1 MCVVCCTRPAVALC
15 LHYPE
20 TMTVTPSRSAI
31 RWSKLRKLAFSL
43 PLAVLAAIALVGIN
57 EAGYQRS
64 SKALVNMAHVQD
76 ARALLNKL
84 LQSMLDAEASHRG
97 YLLTGSE
104 PYLEPYERSVA
115 TVNTNLAEMRPLFAV
130 ETNGM
135 AQFAELSRQVE
146 RKLSEMELSLRLR
159 RQGNEDAW
167 KFVMSTD
174 VGKENMDAIRILA
187 NKLIEQQ
194 TDRIR
199 ASQIQIQKSL
209 MLARLGIAA
218 VTAIGLLAFYM
229 YLRQANVLQRATERE
244 QEILENERA
253 RLEGLVRE
261 RTASLSELANHL
273 EQVREDERGHLAREL
288 HDELGSLLTA
298 AKLDVARLKSKIDA
312 NAPEIAERLKHLIEM
327 LNSGIALK
335 RRIVEN
341 LRPSSL
347 AHLGLTAALEI
358 LASEFGNSANMHIET
373 SLEAVELP
381 EATQLT
387 VYRMVQESLTNIS
400 KYAKAQKVLI
410 TVQNYPT
417 HVTAQIRDDGVG
429 FDVESIA
436 RSSHG
441 LVGMRHRVEAAGGRL
456 TVTSALGSGTLV
468 SAVLPK
474 PRS

>member
-1 MCVVCCTRPAVALC
+1 MTAL
-15 LHYPE
+15 
-20 TMTVTPSRSAI
+20 PSTTAR
-31 RWSKLRKLAFSL
+31 RWSQLRKIAFSL
-43 PLAVLAAIALVGIN
+43 PLAVLAAIALVCIN

-64 SKALVNMAHVQD
+64 NKALSDMAHVQD

-84 LQSMLDAEASHRG
+84 LQNMLDAETGHRG
-97 YLLTGSE
+97 YLLTGDE
-104 PYLEPYERSVA
+104 PYLEPYEKAVA
-115 TVNTNLAEMRPLFAV
+115 IVNTNLGELRNMFASSPAD
-130 ETNGM
+130 T
-135 AQFAELSRQVE
+135 AQFAELSRQVD

-174 VGKENMDAIRILA
+174 VGKENMDAIRSLA
-187 NKLIEQQ
+187 GTLIEEQSSH
-194 TDRIR
+194 IR
-199 ASQIQIQKSL
+199 KNQRQIQNSL

-229 YLRQANVLQRATERE
+229 YLRQANALQRSTERE
-244 QEILENERA
+244 QEILEGERA

-312 NAPEIAERLKHLIEM
+312 NAPEVAERLKHLIEM
-327 LNSGIALK
+327 LNNGIALK

-358 LASEFGNSANMHIET
+358 LASEFGNSANMPIET
-373 SLEAVELP
+373 SLEAVDLP
-381 EATQLT
+381 EAAQLT

-400 KYAKAQKVLI
+400 KYAKASKVLI
-410 TVQNYPT
+410 SVHDYPT
-417 HVTAQIRDDGVG
+417 HVSVQIRDDGAG
-429 FDVESIA
+429 FDVDAIA
-436 RSSHG
+436 RTSHG
-441 LVGMRHRVEAAGGRL
+441 LIGMRQRVEAAGGRL
-456 TVTSALGSGTLV
+456 TVASSPGQGTLI
-468 SAVLPK
+468 SAVLPVL
-474 PRS
+474 RSAAGTDAGTGTSTG

>member
-1 MCVVCCTRPAVALC
+1 
-15 LHYPE
+15 
-20 TMTVTPSRSAI
+20 MTVTPSRSAT

-104 PYLEPYERSVA
+104 PYLQPYERSVA
-115 TVNTNLAEMRPLFAV
+115 TVNTNLVELRLLFSD
-130 ETNGM
+130 ETNDM
-135 AQFAELSRQVE
+135 AQFAELSRQVG

-174 VGKENMDAIRILA
+174 VGKENMDAIRMLA
-187 NKLIEQQ
+187 NRLIEEQ

-199 ASQIQIQKSL
+199 TSQSQIQKSL

-244 QEILENERA
+244 Q
-253 RLEGLVRE
+253 VRE

-327 LNSGIALK
+327 LNNGIALK

-358 LASEFGNSANMHIET
+358 LSSEFGSSANMHIET
-373 SLEAVELP
+373 NLEAVELP
-381 EATQLT
+381 EAAQLT

-400 KYAKAQKVLI
+400 KYAQAQKVLI

-417 HVTAQIRDDGVG
+417 HVAVQIRDDGVG
-429 FDVESIA
+429 FNVQSIA

-441 LVGMRHRVEAAGGRL
+441 LVGMRQRVEAAGGRL
-456 TVTSALGSGTLV
+456 TVTSSPGNGTSV
-468 SAVLPK
+468 SAVLPNS
-474 PRS
+474 RL

>member
-1 MCVVCCTRPAVALC
+1 
-15 LHYPE
+15 
-20 TMTVTPSRSAI
+20 MTVTPSRNAT
-31 RWSKLRKLAFSL
+31 RWSQVRKLAFSL

-64 SKALVNMAHVQD
+64 SKALVDMAHVQD

-84 LQSMLDAEASHRG
+84 LQNMLDAETGHRG

-115 TVNTNLAEMRPLFAV
+115 TVNTNLSELRTVF
-130 ETNGM
+130 TGQ
-135 AQFAELSRQVE
+135 AQDMTEFAELSRQIG

-159 RQGNEDAW
+159 REGNEDAW

-174 VGKENMDAIRILA
+174 VGKENMDAIRTLA
-187 NKLIEQQ
+187 NALIQRQ
-194 TDRIR
+194 TTEIR
-199 ASQIQIQKSL
+199 RSQGQIQRSL

-244 QEILENERA
+244 QEILESERA
-253 RLEGLVRE
+253 RLEELVRE

-312 NAPEIAERLKHLIEM
+312 NAPEIAERLKHLIDM

-358 LASEFGNSANMHIET
+358 LASEFGNSVNMHIET
-373 SLEAVELP
+373 NLEAVELS

-400 KYAKAQKVLI
+400 KYAHAKKVLI
-410 TVQNYPT
+410 TVHNYPV
-417 HVTAQIRDDGVG
+417 HVAVQIRDDGIG
-429 FDVESIA
+429 FNVEAIA
-436 RSSHG
+436 RTSHG
-441 LVGMRHRVEAAGGRL
+441 LVGMRQRVEAAGGRL
-456 TVTSALGSGTLV
+456 TVTSTPGEGTLV

-474 PRS
+474 ALTLPSQV

>member
-1 MCVVCCTRPAVALC
+1 
-15 LHYPE
+15 
-20 TMTVTPSRSAI
+20 MTVTPSRSAT

-104 PYLEPYERSVA
+104 PYLQPYERSVA
-115 TVNTNLAEMRPLFAV
+115 TVNTNLVELRLLFSD
-130 ETNGM
+130 ETNDM
-135 AQFAELSRQVE
+135 AQFAELSRQVG

-174 VGKENMDAIRILA
+174 VGKENMDAIRMLA
-187 NKLIEQQ
+187 NRLIEEQ

-199 ASQIQIQKSL
+199 TSQSQIQKSL

-253 RLEGLVRE
+253 RLEELVRE

-327 LNSGIALK
+327 LNNGIALK

-358 LASEFGNSANMHIET
+358 LSSEFGSSANMHIET
-373 SLEAVELP
+373 NLEAVELP
-381 EATQLT
+381 EAAQLT

-400 KYAKAQKVLI
+400 KYAQAQKVLI

-417 HVTAQIRDDGVG
+417 HVAVQIRDDGVG
-429 FDVESIA
+429 FNVQSIA

-441 LVGMRHRVEAAGGRL
+441 LVGMRQRVEAAGGRL
-456 TVTSALGSGTLV
+456 TVTSSPGNGTSV
-468 SAVLPK
+468 SAVLPNS
-474 PRS
+474 RL

>member
-1 MCVVCCTRPAVALC
+1 
-15 LHYPE
+15 
-20 TMTVTPSRSAI
+20 MTVLPSTSSR
-31 RWSKLRKLAFSL
+31 RWSQLRKLAFSL

-64 SKALVNMAHVQD
+64 NKALVDMAHVQD

-84 LQSMLDAEASHRG
+84 LQNMLDAETGHRG
-97 YLLTGSE
+97 YLLTGNE
-104 PYLEPYERSVA
+104 PYLEPYERAVA
-115 TVNTNLAEMRPLFAV
+115 TVNTNLGELRTVFAG
-130 ETNGM
+130 EPADMT
-135 AQFAELSRQVE
+135 QFAELSRQVG

-159 RQGNEDAW
+159 RQGNDDAW
-167 KFVMSTD
+167 KFVLSTD
-174 VGKENMDAIRILA
+174 VGKENMDAIRTLA
-187 NKLIEQQ
+187 GALIQEQ
-194 TDRIR
+194 TVRIR
-199 ASQIQIQKSL
+199 TSQGQIQKSL

-229 YLRQANVLQRATERE
+229 YLRQANALQRATERE
-244 QEILENERA
+244 QEILEGERA
-253 RLEGLVRE
+253 RLESLVRE

-312 NAPEIAERLKHLIEM
+312 NAPEVAERLKHLIEM
-327 LNSGIALK
+327 LNNGIALK

-358 LASEFGNSANMHIET
+358 LASEFGNSANMPIET
-373 SLEAVELP
+373 NLEAVDLP

-400 KYAKAQKVLI
+400 KYARASKVLI
-410 TVQNYPT
+410 TVHDYPT
-417 HVTAQIRDDGVG
+417 HVAVQIRDDGVG
-429 FDVESIA
+429 FDVEAIA
-436 RSSHG
+436 RTSHG
-441 LVGMRHRVEAAGGRL
+441 LVGMRQRVEAAGGRL
-456 TVTSALGSGTLV
+456 TVTSTPGEGTLV
-468 SAVLPK
+468 SAVLPTT
-474 PRS
+474 RTAAVQG

>member
-1 MCVVCCTRPAVALC
+1 MTAL
-15 LHYPE
+15 
-20 TMTVTPSRSAI
+20 PSTTAR
-31 RWSKLRKLAFSL
+31 RWSQLRKIAFSL

-64 SKALVNMAHVQD
+64 NKALSDMAHVQD
-76 ARALLNKL
+76 TRALLNKL
-84 LQSMLDAEASHRG
+84 LQNMLDAETGHRG
-97 YLLTGSE
+97 YLLTGDE
-104 PYLEPYERSVA
+104 PYLEPYERAVV
-115 TVNTNLAEMRPLFAV
+115 TVNTNLAELRNELANTPADMS
-130 ETNGM
+130 
-135 AQFAELSRQVE
+135 QFAELSRQVG

-174 VGKENMDAIRILA
+174 VGKENMDAIRNLA
-187 NKLIEQQ
+187 GALIEKQ
-194 TDRIR
+194 TGHLRKNQR
-199 ASQIQIQKSL
+199 QIQSSL

-229 YLRQANVLQRATERE
+229 YLRQANALQRATERE
-244 QEILENERA
+244 QEILEGERA

-312 NAPEIAERLKHLIEM
+312 NAPEVAERLKHLIEM
-327 LNSGIALK
+327 LNNGIALK

-358 LASEFGNSANMHIET
+358 LASEFGNSASMPIET
-373 SLEAVELP
+373 SLEAVDLP
-381 EATQLT
+381 EAAQLT

-400 KYAKAQKVLI
+400 KYAKASKVLI
-410 TVQNYPT
+410 SVHNYPT
-417 HVTAQIRDDGVG
+417 HVSVQIRDDGAG
-429 FDVESIA
+429 FDVDAIA
-436 RSSHG
+436 RTSHG
-441 LVGMRHRVEAAGGRL
+441 LVGMRQRVEAAGGRL
-456 TVTSALGSGTLV
+456 TVSSSAGEGTLV
-468 SAVLPK
+468 SAILPASRIAVGENGEK
-474 PRS
+474 MTA

>member
-1 MCVVCCTRPAVALC
+1 MTAL
-15 LHYPE
+15 
-20 TMTVTPSRSAI
+20 PSTTAR
-31 RWSKLRKLAFSL
+31 RWSQLRKIAFSL

-64 SKALVNMAHVQD
+64 NKALSDMAHVQD

-84 LQSMLDAEASHRG
+84 LQNMLDAETGHRG
-97 YLLTGSE
+97 YLLTGDE
-104 PYLEPYERSVA
+104 PYLEPYEKAVA
-115 TVNTNLAEMRPLFAV
+115 IVNTNLGELRNMFASSPAD
-130 ETNGM
+130 T
-135 AQFAELSRQVE
+135 AQFAELSRQVD

-174 VGKENMDAIRILA
+174 VGKENMDAIRSLA
-187 NKLIEQQ
+187 GTLIEEQSSH
-194 TDRIR
+194 IR
-199 ASQIQIQKSL
+199 KNQRQIQNSL

-229 YLRQANVLQRATERE
+229 YLRQANALQRSTERE
-244 QEILENERA
+244 QEILEGERA

-312 NAPEIAERLKHLIEM
+312 NAPEVAERLKHLIEM
-327 LNSGIALK
+327 LNNGIALK

-358 LASEFGNSANMHIET
+358 LASEFGNSANMPIET
-373 SLEAVELP
+373 SLEAVDLP
-381 EATQLT
+381 EAAQLT

-400 KYAKAQKVLI
+400 KYAKASKVLI
-410 TVQNYPT
+410 SVHDYPT
-417 HVTAQIRDDGVG
+417 HVSVQIRDDGAG
-429 FDVESIA
+429 FDVDAIA
-436 RSSHG
+436 RTSHG
-441 LVGMRHRVEAAGGRL
+441 LIGMRQRVEAAGGRL
-456 TVTSALGSGTLV
+456 TVASSPGQGTLI
-468 SAVLPK
+468 SAVLPVL
-474 PRS
+474 RSAAGTDAGTGASTG